1 MSALI
6 QKSYTQ
12 TINDADPVQIS
23 FNINGFSIS
32 AVLQK
37 NAQLLEKI
45 STPFTQNEQLHYK
58 GQLLGYPN
66 SNVRVSYSNGHWQG
80 VLLFEDELYII
91 DANHDSIESGSEGL
105 HTYQSADD
113 EKLKTCASG
122 VIKNPIFANE
132 NAQSLPH
139 STLVNQ
145 DSQLSASN
153 LQRVILLPVISLPPQ
168 QVFPMYVLIK

>member
-45 STPFTQNEQLHYK
+45 STPI
-58 GQLLGYPN
+58 YP
-66 SNVRVSYSNGHWQG
+66 
-80 VLLFEDELYII
+80 
-91 DANHDSIESGSEGL
+91 
-105 HTYQSADD
+105 
-113 EKLKTCASG
+113 K
-122 VIKNPIFANE
+122 
-132 NAQSLPH
+132 
-139 STLVNQ
+139 
-145 DSQLSASN
+145 
-153 LQRVILLPVISLPPQ
+153 
-168 QVFPMYVLIK
+168 